1 MKVKETSKLIKMNK
15 KYFLPPIIC
24 FFLFVTD
31 QVNGINL
38 FGDDHYAP
46 NSRIINIMPTGN
58 SLTQAADPGYRGYL
72 YHLLDSAKYKFD
84 FVGSK
89 HDGKPT
95 NGVDPD
101 HSGFGGYVIGPN
113 PSSGDDW
120 DPWKHGDLLWHLDKG
135 YKIMSNN
142 ADVIV
147 LEIGINDFFND
158 RDDYDPNKIG
168 ADRLDS
174 LIAKMYKLCP
184 DVVMLVS
191 NLTPVKWDANFGNLF
206 NSEIPAIISKYKQM
220 KKNIYPVDL
229 RKGIAW
235 KMNSDISSDQLHP
248 TASGYKKMANLFYSE
263 LVPVLD
269 SMMAVE
275 QTGNATLLKESTD
288 LKIYPNPL
296 DNNILTII
304 IPTLEKNIRVE
315 IFDNLGKIL
324 FLETNVTD
332 TEFKLPFTAFN
343 GRGIYQ
349 LRVSSETT
357 VHYAKLIVN

>member
-1 MKVKETSKLIKMNK
+1 MKK
-15 KYFLPPIIC
+15 KYFLAAIS
-24 FFLFVTD
+24 FLILYATH
-31 QVNGINL
+31 QANGMNL
-38 FGDDHYAP
+38 FGDEYFAP

-72 YHLLDSAKYKFD
+72 YHLLDSAKYQFD

-120 DPWKHGDLLWHLDKG
+120 DPWKHGDLLYHLDKG
-135 YKIMSNN
+135 SKIMSNN

-158 RDDYDPNKIG
+158 RDDYDPNKVG

-174 LIAKMYKLCP
+174 LIAKMYKLSP

-191 NLTPVKWDANFGNLF
+191 NLTPVRWDANFGNLF
-206 NSEIPAIISKYKQM
+206 NSEVPAILSKYKKM
-220 KKNIYPVDL
+220 GKNIYPVDL

-235 KMNSDISSDQLHP
+235 KMNTDISSDQLHP
-248 TASGYKKMANLFYSE
+248 TASGYQKMAKLFYSR

-269 SMMAVE
+269 SMMAVG
-275 QTGNATLLKESTD
+275 QTGNAPILKESTD
-288 LKIYPNPL
+288 LKIYPNPN
-296 DNNILTII
+296 DNKAVNIV
-304 IPTLEKNIRVE
+304 IPTNENDISLEV
-315 IFDNLGKIL
+315 FDNTGKCL
-324 FLETNVTD
+324 FLETNIS
-332 TEFKLPFTAFN
+332 ERNYKLAADVIKN
-343 GRGIYQ
+343 KGIYHI
-349 LRVSSETT
+349 RVSSATT
-357 VHYAKLIVN
+357 VHHGKIIIN